1 MLRGEHPTKAPS
13 SYVMLCFIL
22 TYRGQTCL
30 WYLVLALE
38 KQFVSQGFKN
48 SFPELKILIS

>member
-1 MLRGEHPTKAPS
+1 MLHGEHPTKAPS